1 MIRILYLFLGL
12 SILITLHELG
22 HFIAAR
28 WFKTRVEKFY
38 LFFDFLFPFPGVM
51 NFPLFKK
58 QIGETEYGLGWFP
71 FGGYVKIAGMIDESM
86 DEEAMKLPP
95 KPDEFRSKPAYQRL
109 IIMLGGIIVNVL
121 LAFFIY
127 AMILWKTGEESIPMK
142 NAQYGFVCDS
152 LAQSI
157 GLKTG
162 DKFLGYDNK
171 TFEDATIPVVKDLL
185 LDNAKVLHIE
195 REGKTMDI
203 NIPESVYKAIIA
215 GEGKTSFVKLAFPS
229 ELDSI
234 LPESPLYSL
243 AQKGDKV
250 IGLAGQPIQYF
261 AEMGNILQHNK
272 NKEIVIRLLRNNT
285 DTITGKVKIGD
296 DGLLKVAAKDITTY
310 FKIEK
315 KEYNLLTC
323 FPAGVMHSWHI
334 LRDYVKQFRIIFS
347 PELKG
352 YKQLGGFAAI
362 SKLYPD
368 TWNWLAFWNSTA
380 FISILLAF
388 MNLLPIP
395 ALDGGHALFTV
406 VEMVTGRKPSDK
418 FLEYAQMVGMVLLFG
433 LMIYAN
439 GNDLVK
445 WIFPK

>member
-1 MIRILYLFLGL
+1 VL
-12 SILITLHELG
+12 
-22 HFIAAR
+22 
-28 WFKTRVEKFY
+28 
-38 LFFDFLFPFPGVM
+38 
-51 NFPLFKK
+51 NFPLYKK

-171 TFEDATIPVVKDLL
+171 KFEDATIPVVKDLL

-203 NIPESVYKAIIA
+203 NIP
-215 GEGKTSFVKLAFPS
+215 
-229 ELDSI
+229 D
-234 LPESPLYSL
+234 
-243 AQKGDKV
+243 
-250 IGLAGQPIQYF
+250 
-261 AEMGNILQHNK
+261 
-272 NKEIVIRLLRNNT
+272 
-285 DTITGKVKIGD
+285 
-296 DGLLKVAAKDITTY
+296 
-310 FKIEK
+310 
-315 KEYNLLTC
+315 
-323 FPAGVMHSWHI
+323 
-334 LRDYVKQFRIIFS
+334 
-347 PELKG
+347 
-352 YKQLGGFAAI
+352 
-362 SKLYPD
+362 
-368 TWNWLAFWNSTA
+368 TA